1 MELWGLWGCTR
12 VVGSQGRSV
21 VGFEGSRPPQD
32 HPQCWERGRAKRR
45 GEGSDKNLREERGGQ
60 ITMSSLLT
68 GPTLLLG
75 GIRRSRREP
84 IFLGMSNGKLNL
96 SALFL
101 AGLV

>member
-1 MELWGLWGCTR
+1 MELWGFWGCTED
-12 VVGSQGRSV
+12 VGSQGRSV
-21 VGFEGSRPPQD
+21 VGFEGSGAPQD
-32 HPQCWERGRAKRR
+32 HPKFWERGRAERR
-45 GEGSDKNLREERGGQ
+45 GEGSDKNLREEREGQ
-60 ITMSSLLT
+60 ITVSFFLT

-84 IFLGMSNGKLNL
+84 IFRGMSNGILNL